1 MKESNVSEKI
11 ITKNQSEKTT
21 ELIGKKV
28 RELLE
33 SGGAIKLERDHT
45 K

>member
-1 MKESNVSEKI
+1 VKESNMSEKI
-11 ITKNQSEKTT
+11 ITKNQL

-33 SGGAIKLERDHT
+33 SGGAIKFERDDT